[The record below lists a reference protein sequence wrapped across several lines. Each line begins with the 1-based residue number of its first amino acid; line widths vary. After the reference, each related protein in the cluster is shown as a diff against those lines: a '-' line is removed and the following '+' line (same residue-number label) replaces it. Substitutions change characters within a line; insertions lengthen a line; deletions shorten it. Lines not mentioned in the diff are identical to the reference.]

1 MKQRLLLLNMVL
13 LLAIVAA
20 GAVLRQKYLQSKG
33 QQQVVL
39 QQKPAPVPPP
49 NIPPIQKTPPVT
61 ASTYA
66 QVAQQMLFTRD
77 RNPNVIL
84 PPPPAPPPPKVMPPL
99 PFAYGVMDFGSGPLV
114 LLSEKSGG
122 QNKPYKVGDKIGEFK
137 VLAVSNKEISFEW
150 EGKEVKKRLEELA
163 DKVAANNAPPEPAAT
178 RTDATAGAP
187 KPLPPPPAAPP
198 AEAKPSKVELGENR
212 ACQPGDS
219 SPAGTVADGYKKV
232 VKPSPF
238 GSTCYWEPSK

>member
-1 MKQRLLLLNMVL
+1 MKQRLLLLNLFL

-20 GAVLRQKYLQSKG
+20 GTVLRQKYRESKG
-33 QQQVVL
+33 QQERVL
-39 QQKPAPVPPP
+39 QQKPAPVPAPV
-49 NIPPIQKTPPVT
+49 IPPIPKTPPVT
-61 ASTYA
+61 AATYA

-84 PPPPAPPPPKVMPPL
+84 PPPPPPPEPKKMPPL

-137 VLAVSNKEISFEW
+137 ILAVSNKEISFEW
-150 EGKEVKKRLEELA
+150 EGKEVKKRMEELA
-163 DKVAANNAPPEPAAT
+163 DKVAANNQPPEPAAT
-178 RTDATAGAP
+178 NASAGAP
-187 KPLPPPPAAPP
+187 KALPAPPPPPPAEP
-198 AEAKPSKVELGENR
+198 KPSKVELGENR

-219 SPAGTVADGYKKV
+219 SPAGTVADGFKKI

-238 GSTCYWEPSK
+238 GSTCYWEPAK